1 MDLQECLAEI
11 SKSIDAI
18 EEELGSA
25 TGYAADA
32 RSYADSANSE
42 AYNAQEC
49 AENAES
55 AVDEALSML
64 NTLRDEYNELVER
77 IEELTVEEDE
87 DGEKSVHLS
96 DLQKDIAKHKVKVLK
111 LKENAP
117 HATAQQIAEQL
128 GIGEFL
134 VRRILEL
141 STTQAA

>member
-11 SKSIDAI
+11 SKSIDAM
-18 EEELGSA
+18 EEELNNATCSA
-25 TGYAADA
+25 NEA
-32 RSYADSANSE
+32 RNYADSASSE
-42 AYNAQEC
+42 AYSAQ
-49 AENAES
+49 ENAEAAEA
-55 AVDEALSML
+55 AVDEALGML
-64 NTLRDEYNELVER
+64 STLRDEYNELVER
-77 IEELTVEEDE
+77 IEELTVVEDE

-117 HATAQQIAEQL
+117 RATAQQIAEQL

-141 STTQAA
+141 HTTQAA